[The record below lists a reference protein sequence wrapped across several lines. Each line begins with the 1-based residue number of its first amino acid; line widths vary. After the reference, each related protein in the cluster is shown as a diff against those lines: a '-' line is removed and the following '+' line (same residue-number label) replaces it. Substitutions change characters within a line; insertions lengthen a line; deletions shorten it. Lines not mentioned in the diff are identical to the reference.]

1 MKEFLCK
8 KSGKIYLYPNR
19 DKAIM
24 RYVFAFLLFA
34 GLFFGDE
41 DIYPPK
47 PQCKDE
53 EKMYCCEYPEDACP
67 LPENPTVFIPCA
79 KGLIIGEGDEGPD
92 PNEVSGIVFSG
103 ICIPGNPECLRTCLT
118 HLVVDRQITMA
129 TIEEIKREIH
139 LHYYN
144 EGYPFV
150 RVFLPEQEVK
160 NNVFKMVVVE
170 SRLGRVE
177 ARENRWYKSA
187 LLEKAISVQ
196 PDEILNLNQIM
207 RDLNFLNKSPFMRVD
222 AIYTPGSEPYTTDII
237 LKVKDICPFRVYGGV
252 DNAGLVATNRGRG
265 FAGIEYGNMW
275 GWNHTLNL
283 GAVSSLD
290 SSRFR
295 AYTAQYI
302 ALFSSHHVLTLFGGY
317 SHVRHVRLEFP
328 SMKNHGNSY
337 QGSLRYAIPIMPA
350 GRLNHEF
357 SFGADFKRTNNT
369 IEFSALF
376 ERFGKNAN
384 LTQAAFGYDAN
395 FEVPLFRIEWGA
407 ELFWSPGRIVAD
419 QTNEDY
425 SSLRPGAVNKYV
437 YGTGHIR
444 LLQWMPRDFS
454 FVVWLRGQVA
464 SNNLLP
470 SEQIGIGGY
479 DTVRGYEERQLNTD
493 AGFILN
499 TEIRT
504 PFISLFPK
512 SWGRKKYSEGL
523 QFLVFM
529 DYGYGRNH
537 TPIPDEGKAQFL
549 LGAGPGARYNI
560 DPWIYA
566 RLDWGFKWHS
576 ESEFGFG
583 GSMIHFA
590 VNISL

>member
-1 MKEFLCK
+1 
-8 KSGKIYLYPNR
+8 
-19 DKAIM
+19 M
-24 RYVFAFLLFA
+24 RYVFACLFFAGLLFA
-34 GLFFGDE
+34 DE
-41 DIYPPK
+41 DVYPPK
-47 PQCKDE
+47 PRCKDE
-53 EKMYCCEYPEDACP
+53 DKKYCCEYPEDACL
-67 LPENPTVFIPCA
+67 LPQKPTVLVPCA
-79 KGLIIGEGDEGPD
+79 KGLIVVESDEGLD
-92 PNEVSGIVFSG
+92 PNEVSGVVFSG
-103 ICIPGNPECLRTCLT
+103 IDIPGNREYLRDRLAC
-118 HLVVDRQITMA
+118 LVVDQEITTA
-129 TIEEIKREIH
+129 TIEEIKKQIH
-139 LHYYN
+139 LHFYE

-150 RVFLPEQEVK
+150 RVFLPEQEVT
-160 NNVFKMVVVE
+160 NHVLKMVVVE
-170 SRLGRVE
+170 SRLGKVE
-177 ARENRWYKSA
+177 ARENRWYKSS
-187 LLEKAISVQ
+187 LLEKSISVE

-207 RDLNFLNKSPFMRVD
+207 RDLNYLNKSPFMRVD
-222 AIYTPGSEPYTTDII
+222 AIYTPGAEPYTTDII
-237 LKVKDICPFRVYGGV
+237 LKVKDICPLRVYGGV
-252 DNAGLVATNRGRG
+252 DNAGLVSTNRGRG
-265 FAGIEYGNMW
+265 YAGIEYGNMW
-275 GWNHTLNL
+275 GRNHTLNL
-283 GAVSSLD
+283 GAISSLD

-302 ALFSSHHVLTLFGGY
+302 ALLSAHHVLTLYGGY
-317 SHVRHVRLEFP
+317 SHVHNVQLEFP

-337 QGSLRYAIPIMPA
+337 QGSLRYAIPLRPM
-350 GRLNHEF
+350 GRLNQEV

-369 IEFSALF
+369 VEFSALF

-384 LTQAAFGYDAN
+384 LTQFMLGYDAN
-395 FEVPLFRIEWGA
+395 FEVPLFRIDWGA
-407 ELFWSPGRIVAD
+407 ELFCSPGRIVAD
-419 QTNEDY
+419 QTNADY
-425 SSLRPGAVNKYV
+425 SSLRPGAVNRYI

-444 LLQWMPRDFS
+444 FVQWMPRDFS

-470 SEQIGIGGY
+470 SEQIGLGGF

-504 PFISLFPK
+504 PFIRLHPK
-512 SWGRKKYSEGL
+512 SWGRKKYSEGI

-537 TPIPDEGKAQFL
+537 TPIPNEGKKEFL

-576 ESEFGFG
+576 EPEFGFG
-583 GSMIHFA
+583 GSMLHFA

>member
-1 MKEFLCK
+1 
-8 KSGKIYLYPNR
+8 
-19 DKAIM
+19 
-24 RYVFAFLLFA
+24 
-34 GLFFGDE
+34 
-41 DIYPPK
+41 
-47 PQCKDE
+47 
-53 EKMYCCEYPEDACP
+53 
-67 LPENPTVFIPCA
+67 
-79 KGLIIGEGDEGPD
+79 
-92 PNEVSGIVFSG
+92 
-103 ICIPGNPECLRTCLT
+103 
-118 HLVVDRQITMA
+118 
-129 TIEEIKREIH
+129 
-139 LHYYN
+139 
-144 EGYPFV
+144 
-150 RVFLPEQEVK
+150 
-160 NNVFKMVVVE
+160 
-170 SRLGRVE
+170 
-177 ARENRWYKSA
+177 
-187 LLEKAISVQ
+187 
-196 PDEILNLNQIM
+196 
-207 RDLNFLNKSPFMRVD
+207 
-222 AIYTPGSEPYTTDII
+222 
-237 LKVKDICPFRVYGGV
+237 
-252 DNAGLVATNRGRG
+252 
-265 FAGIEYGNMW
+265 
-275 GWNHTLNL
+275 
-283 GAVSSLD
+283 
-290 SSRFR
+290 
-295 AYTAQYI
+295 
-302 ALFSSHHVLTLFGGY
+302 
-317 SHVRHVRLEFP
+317 
-328 SMKNHGNSY
+328 
-337 QGSLRYAIPIMPA
+337 MPA